1 MYDHLYTWEWS
12 YEKYTW
18 EWSYEKLSY
27 LDVMVMVQGNKIST
41 DVYCKPTDTHQYLH
55 YGSCHPR
62 HVKKGIPYGQALRV
76 KRICSTEESYRDRLR
91 DLRSNFIKRGFKENL
106 VDSEFERARAKTR
119 ESLLCQDSNR
129 RDIKRNKRLPL
140 VMTFHPALS
149 GVGKIIDSLWPILDA
164 SEDMRSIFE

>member
-1 MYDHLYTWEWS
+1 MLNSTLRVHDIHQKMHLVLPIFLIWLHGRESLLEFLDYVNS
-12 YEKYTW
+12 YHELIKYTW
-18 EWSYEKLSY
+18 RWSYEKLSY

-62 HVKKGIPYGQALRV
+62 HVKKGIPYGQALRI

-91 DLRSNFIKRGFKENL
+91 DLRSNFIKRGFKENV

-119 ESLLCQDSNR
+119 K
-129 RDIKRNKRLPL
+129 IK
-140 VMTFHPALS
+140 
-149 GVGKIIDSLWPILDA
+149 
-164 SEDMRSIFE
+164 

>member
-1 MYDHLYTWEWS
+1 MLEFLDDVNSYHELIKYTRGWS
-12 YEKYTW
+12 YEKY
-18 EWSYEKLSY
+18 SY
-27 LDVMVMVQGNKIST
+27 LDVMVMAQGNKILT

-62 HVKKGIPYGQALRV
+62 HVKKGIPYGQALRI

-106 VDSEFERARAKTR
+106 VDSEFDRARAKTR

-129 RDIKRNKRLPL
+129 SKARN
-140 VMTFHPALS
+140 TACIPARMHA
-149 GVGKIIDSLWPILDA
+149 K
-164 SEDMRSIFE
+164 FEMCM

>member
-1 MYDHLYTWEWS
+1 MLEFLDYVNS
-12 YEKYTW
+12 YHELIKYTW
-18 EWSYEKLSY
+18 GWSYEKLSY

-91 DLRSNFIKRGFKENL
+91 DLRSNFIKRGLKENL

-119 ESLLCQDSNR
+119 DSLLCQDVN
-129 RDIKRNKRLPL
+129 
-140 VMTFHPALS
+140 
-149 GVGKIIDSLWPILDA
+149 
-164 SEDMRSIFE
+164 